1 MGDYDLLLGTT
12 DENVPALF
20 ETKTVL
26 DFKYSID
33 DLQFLWLHIFLFKNN
48 GAYLQ
53 DFSPNESW
61 KVNGLL
67 RNMNMRYHVQKE
79 GNGYNSGHLSSACF
93 FVDEQKDMQKMKREC
108 IWR

>member
-33 DLQFLWLHIFLFKNN
+33 DLQILAA
-48 GAYLQ
+48 AYFSLQ
-53 DFSPNESW
+53 
-61 KVNGLL
+61 K
-67 RNMNMRYHVQKE
+67 
-79 GNGYNSGHLSSACF
+79 
-93 FVDEQKDMQKMKREC
+93 
-108 IWR
+108 